1 MEDKTKEVLEKIEEI
16 VKYQDEIIKTCKK
29 IIKSIDATEVEVK
42 TETKEETVKKYTK
55 EDIRGILAA
64 KAGAG
69 FGNEVKE
76 LLKKYGADKLSS
88 LKEEAYIDVIKEAE
102 VIGNE

>member
-1 MEDKTKEVLEKIEEI
+1 MKDTTKNVLEKIEEI
-16 VKYQDEIIKTCKK
+16 IKYQDEIINTCKK
-29 IIKSIDATEVEVK
+29 IINSLDTNELEIK

-55 EDIRGILAA
+55 EDIRGILAS
-64 KAGAG
+64 KAAAG
-69 FGNEVKE
+69 FGTEVKE

-88 LKEEAYIDVIKEAE
+88 LKEEAYVDVIKEAE